1 MANDDDYSDE
11 DYEYFGNLLDQGIDP
26 DEYTTLVDDDGYV
39 IDEGTFGDFY
49 ENTLLTAE
57 EFAEIYGEDYTITDL
72 IYDLELAY
80 DIEWD
85 WDTWRE
91 LYGE

>member
-1 MANDDDYSDE
+1 VANGYDDYSDE
-11 DYEYFGNLLDQGIDP
+11 DYDYYGSLLDQGVDP
-26 DEYTTLVDDDGYV
+26 DEWTTIYDDYGDV
-39 IDEGTFGDFY
+39 LIEGTFEDLY
-49 ENTLLTAE
+49 EQSLMTAE
-57 EFAEIYGEDYTITDL
+57 EFEGIYGDYTITDL

-91 LYGE
+91 LYG